1 MQSPTKSR
9 CQSCG
14 MPLAEGFYGTNADAT
29 ENQEFCKLCFENGEF
44 TEPDLT
50 LKEMIG
56 KSIRQ
61 MTRHLKMDDDQ
72 AEVLANAVIPTL
84 KRWQ

>member
-1 MQSPTKSR
+1 
-9 CQSCG
+9 

-29 ENQEFCKLCFENGEF
+29 ENAEFCKLCFENGAF
-44 TEPDLT
+44 VEPNLT